1 MTLYALAAIGKDR
14 PGIVAKVASVLA
26 FHGANLE
33 DSTMAS
39 LAGHFAIM
47 LIIDTSAEDNVEVLR
62 ADLSQVG
69 AELGLWIDLK
79 SISRSYP
86 TDEIS
91 QTISISVHGA
101 DRTGIVAGIANVL
114 ADYDASIVDMT
125 THRLNSLGTTSY
137 VMSLEVDLGIDCSDD
152 SVARLVAALSEKAVE
167 LGVTVKVHDPD
178 GDLL

>member
-137 VMSLEVDLGIDCSDD
+137 VMSLEVDLGIDSTDD